1 MKLLIFCL
9 IFCSCSRLEFAA
21 QTTES
26 LPIFW
31 GPKAGHDIFT
41 RVEGTVPLYLWGAVD
56 SPLPVSLE
64 QEFSKAG
71 AISVSKLSVYEISG
85 WDVWWPRLLSFGMY
99 WPIKW
104 QAEAFVQKPK
114 NQER

>member
-1 MKLLIFCL
+1 MKLILLSFIF
-9 IFCSCSRLEFAA
+9 ISCSRLEFAA
-21 QTTES
+21 QTSES
-26 LPIFW
+26 LPIYW
-31 GPKAGHDIFT
+31 GSKPGHDVFIK
-41 RVEGTVPLYLWGAVD
+41 VEGTVPLYLWGAVD

-64 QEFSKAG
+64 QAFSKAG
-71 AISVSKLSVYEISG
+71 AVSVSKLSVFEVSG
-85 WDVWWPRLLSFGMY
+85 WDVWWPRILSFGMY